1 MDSLNLPWL
10 VPAAADFQA
19 SVRGLRQSPLLDT
32 QAFRR
37 LSSTSLNL
45 QQLTA
50 LARALPRERR
60 DWPKECLPLR
70 VLSNATT
77 DLLLPALSATAP
89 RHALWLAASA
99 PAFGTYAQEA
109 LDPQSATHIERDGA
123 ILLALDHRSFDLQ
136 PSLGQADLANSRVD
150 LALDSLLGMAS
161 SLQQSHGRLVIL
173 QTLAA
178 VPEPLFGN
186 MDGQIPGTLNWM
198 IDRFNAGLRQRTG
211 PGQLLLDVAQLAA
224 TVGLDRWHDA
234 SLWSLGKIAFSQ
246 RVVPLY
252 ADHVCRLLAAALG
265 KSKKCLVL
273 DLDNTLWGG
282 VIGDDGLAG
291 IVLGQG
297 SPKGEAHLAVQA
309 TALALRHRGIVLAV
323 SSKNDDTIARQP
335 FREHPEMLLREEHIA
350 AFQAN
355 WQDKASNLRAIAQ
368 TLNIGLDALVLL
380 DDNPAERL
388 QVREAL
394 PEVGV
399 PELPAEPEL
408 YVRTLLAAGYFE
420 SVQFTVEDR
429 ERAAQYQANAARSA
443 ILGSATDLQS
453 HLASL
458 QMEAYMAPFDELGR
472 ARITQLINKT
482 NQFNLCTHRRS
493 EAEVAALQA
502 MPDALT
508 MQVRLTDRFGD
519 NGIIAV
525 VVGLP
530 DGDAWL
536 LDSWLMSCRVL
547 NRGVERAM
555 LNVIVA
561 RARARGVKRLVGHYL
576 PTEKNALVRGHYAQL
591 GFTELPMASTSGSTA
606 WALEVDSFA
615 DLATHIRIA
624 GPWSNGL

>member
-1 MDSLNLPWL
+1 MDSLDLPWL
-10 VPAAADFQA
+10 VPAAADFNSA
-19 SVRGLRQSPLLDT
+19 VRELRQARPLDT
-32 QAFRR
+32 RAFKR
-37 LSSTSLNL
+37 LACTGLNL
-45 QQLTA
+45 QQLTS
-50 LARALPRERR
+50 LARALPRDR
-60 DWPKECLPLR
+60 DELPSGHLALR
-70 VLSNATT
+70 VLSNATV
-77 DLLLPALSATAP
+77 DLLLPALCATAP

-109 LDPQSATHIERDGA
+109 LDPQSDTHGDKGSA
-123 ILLALDHRSFDLQ
+123 VLLALDHRAFDLR
-136 PSLGQADLANSRVD
+136 PSPGQADLAHSRVEF
-150 LALDSLLGMAS
+150 ALS
-161 SLQQSHGRLVIL
+161 SLQRMAQSLQQGSGRIVIM

-178 VPEPLFGN
+178 VPEPLFGS
-186 MDGQIPGTLNWM
+186 MDSQIPGTLNWM
-198 IDRFNAGLRQRTG
+198 LDRFNAGLRQRTG
-211 PGQLLLDVAQLAA
+211 PGQLLLDVAHLAA

-234 SLWSLGKIAFSQ
+234 SLWSLGKIAFAQ

-252 ADHVCRLLAAALG
+252 ADHVCRLLAAATG

-273 DLDNTLWGG
+273 DLDNTVWGG

-297 SPKGEAHLAVQA
+297 SPRGEAHLAVQA
-309 TALALRHRGIVLAV
+309 SALALRDRGIVLAV

-335 FREHPEMLLREEHIA
+335 FREHPEMLLREDHIA

-368 TLNIGLDALVLL
+368 TLNLGLDALVLL
-380 DDNPAERL
+380 DDNPAERM

-399 PELPAEPEL
+399 PELPPEPEL

-420 SVQFTVEDR
+420 SVQFTAEDR

-443 ILGSATDLQS
+443 TLGSATDLQS

-458 QMEAYMAPFDELGR
+458 QMEAHVSPFDELGR
-472 ARITQLINKT
+472 TRITQLINKT
-482 NQFNLCTHRRS
+482 NQFNLCTRRRT
-493 EAEVAALQA
+493 EAEVAALEA
-502 MPDALT
+502 MANALT

-530 DGDAWL
+530 EADAWV
-536 LDSWLMSCRVL
+536 LDNWLMSCRVL

-555 LNVIVA
+555 LNVMVA
-561 RARARGVKRLVGHYL
+561 RARACGMKRLIGHYL
-576 PTEKNALVRGHYAQL
+576 PTEKNALVREHYAHL
-591 GFTELPMASTSGSTA
+591 GFTALPATSSTGVTSWSLDVAGYVD
-606 WALEVDSFA
+606 LE
-615 DLATHIRIA
+615 TQIRIA
-624 GPWSNGL
+624 GPWSLGQ

>member
-1 MDSLNLPWL
+1 M
-10 VPAAADFQA
+10 
-19 SVRGLRQSPLLDT
+19 
-32 QAFRR
+32 
-37 LSSTSLNL
+37 
-45 QQLTA
+45 
-50 LARALPRERR
+50 
-60 DWPKECLPLR
+60 
-70 VLSNATT
+70 
-77 DLLLPALSATAP
+77 
-89 RHALWLAASA
+89 H
-99 PAFGTYAQEA
+99 
-109 LDPQSATHIERDGA
+109 
-123 ILLALDHRSFDLQ
+123 
-136 PSLGQADLANSRVD
+136 
-150 LALDSLLGMAS
+150 
-161 SLQQSHGRLVIL
+161 
-173 QTLAA
+173 
-178 VPEPLFGN
+178 
-186 MDGQIPGTLNWM
+186 
-198 IDRFNAGLRQRTG
+198 
-211 PGQLLLDVAQLAA
+211 
-224 TVGLDRWHDA
+224 
-234 SLWSLGKIAFSQ
+234 
-246 RVVPLY
+246 
-252 ADHVCRLLAAALG
+252 
-265 KSKKCLVL
+265 
-273 DLDNTLWGG
+273 
-282 VIGDDGLAG
+282 
-291 IVLGQG
+291 
-297 SPKGEAHLAVQA
+297 
-309 TALALRHRGIVLAV
+309 
-323 SSKNDDTIARQP
+323 
-335 FREHPEMLLREEHIA
+335 HP
-350 AFQAN
+350 QAN